1 MAGLFQLK
9 PSFAGGE
16 LSDSMYG
23 RVDINKYDNG
33 AAVLQNFT
41 VQRYGGA
48 RNRNGFK
55 HIAKTYNGKK
65 AFLIP
70 FTYSNEQ
77 SYIVELTAGHCRF
90 YRDGG
95 IVAGA
100 DGNPLVIKN
109 NLTEADLMGTC
120 KIKYTQSADVMF
132 IVHPNHPPSTLTRY
146 SGTDWR
152 WETMNITNGPF
163 DDPNT
168 TNTKL
173 TPSGTSGSIT
183 ITSTADI
190 FQSYHVGSLMELTHY
205 KSSEYKKGVPN
216 SSGSNLTV
224 NVLPGSSVY
233 VESFGFWNGHF
244 ILEKYDENSGR
255 WQQVRRQDG
264 NHSMNYNLTEKN
276 ENDYITAYRITSTEF
291 DLTIW
296 ENENEKQTGYVTI
309 QSFGNDYSGIVKITG
324 VTSARTATA
333 QVVRALGSTAAT
345 SNFAMGAW
353 NDSYGYP
360 GATGFYE
367 DRLIFAGSKHAP
379 QTFWGSKTGDYYNF
393 GTSTP
398 IVDDD
403 AVTATLNGGKMN
415 GIKAMVAFGE
425 LILLTAGGE
434 YKVSGGQ
441 QKTITPSNTI
451 SQPQEY
457 RGVSDINPVTVGSRI
472 IYVQQQGNIVRDLA
486 YSYEADKYTGD
497 DLNLLCSHLF
507 DGHKVMGMTY
517 QQVPDSVVWFVRD
530 DGVLLG
536 LTYIKEQD
544 IYAWHRHDIRNS
556 KFVNICSIN
565 GSMTDELYAVI
576 ERNGQHY
583 VVINTHQ
590 TDNEPP
596 AEQFYVDDGI
606 TIRGENIKEVTGL
619 TWLEGESVAVLA
631 DGNVLPEQVVANGK
645 ITLSEKHGFSVV
657 HVGLPID
664 AQIKT
669 LPIEFQGQDGSYI
682 SRKKRVGN
690 LSILFKNTRGGLYGL
705 DETKLDEIK
714 WRSTEG
720 YDQPTRLY
728 TGKKKIVLP
737 AASWDETQQL
747 IIRQDVPLPMTVLA
761 IVPEIVPGG

>member
-1 MAGLFQLK
+1 MLYQLK

-33 AAVLQNFT
+33 AAMLKNFL

-48 RNRNGFK
+48 RNRNGFR
-55 HIAKTYNGKK
+55 HIAKTYNGKR
-65 AFLIP
+65 AFLVP

-77 SYIVELTAGHCRF
+77 SYVVELTAGHCRF

-95 IVAGA
+95 IVTNS
-100 DGNPLVIKN
+100 DGSPVTISN
-109 NLTEADLMGTC
+109 NLTDADLAGTC

-132 IVHPNHPPSTLTRY
+132 IVHPNHPPVTLTRY

-152 WETMNITNGPF
+152 WENMSITGGPF

-168 TNTKL
+168 TGTKL
-173 TPSGTSGSIT
+173 TASGTSGSIT
-183 ITSTADI
+183 LTSTADI
-190 FQSYHVGSLMELTHY
+190 FRSYHVGSLVEMTHY
-205 KSSEYKKGVPN
+205 KASEYKKGVPN
-216 SSGSNLTV
+216 ASGSNLMV
-224 NVLPGSSVY
+224 YALPGSSVY

-244 ILEKYDENSGR
+244 ALEKYDENSGR

-264 NHSMNYNLTEKN
+264 NHSQNYNFTEKN
-276 ENDYITAYRITSTEF
+276 ENDYITAYRVTSTEF

-296 ENENEKQTGYVTI
+296 EDENEKQTGYVTI

-324 VTSARTATA
+324 VSNARTATA
-333 QVVRALGSTAAT
+333 QVVRTLGSTAAT

-353 NDSYGYP
+353 NDNYGYP

-379 QTFWGSKTGDYYNF
+379 QTFWSSKTGDYYNF

-457 RGVSDINPVTVGSRI
+457 RGISDINPVTVGSRI

-507 DGHKVMGMTY
+507 DGHKVTGMTY

-536 LTYIKEQD
+536 MTYIKEQD

-565 GSMTDELYAVI
+565 GEMEDELYAVI

-583 VVINTHQ
+583 VVVNTHQ
-590 TDNEPP
+590 TDNELP

-606 TIRGENIKEVTGL
+606 TVRGADLKAVSGL
-619 TWLEGESVAVLA
+619 MWLEGETVAVLA
-631 DGNVLPEQVVANGK
+631 DGNVLPQQVVKNGAV
-645 ITLSEKHGFSVV
+645 TLDEKHGYKIV

-664 AQIKT
+664 AEIKT
-669 LPIEFQGQDGSYI
+669 LPVEFQVQDGSYI

-690 LSILFKNTRGGLYGL
+690 LGILFKSTRGGLYGL
-705 DETKLDEIK
+705 SENKLDEIK
-714 WRSTEG
+714 WRSSENWG
-720 YDQPTRLY
+720 EPTRLF
-728 TGKKKIVLP
+728 TGKKKITLP
-737 AASWDETQQL
+737 GSVWEDTLQL
-747 IIRQDVPLPMTVLA
+747 IIKQDAPLPMTVLA
-761 IVPEIVPGG
+761 IVPEIIPGG